1 MMAEFKLTIADP
13 KTGKCVQKTVTDQ
26 AAESLIGVKIG
37 DTLKGETLDLTGYE
51 FLITGGSDF
60 FGFPMR
66 KGISGARK
74 RILIGRSVGFR
85 GKPGI
90 RKRRPVCGE
99 IISEQIVQ
107 INLKITKKGKK
118 PIAADAEKSKI
129 SGTTKGEKEAEK
141 GAEGEAKKEA
151 PAEKPAEAPKEEAKE
166 SPAEAPKEKA
176 REEQSSSVSQKP
188 EVSETP
194 KAEEKK

>member
-118 PIAADAEKSKI
+118 PIVAEKK
-129 SGTTKGEKEAEK
+129 AEK
-141 GAEGEAKKEA
+141 GAEGEAPKEAPKAEEKKEEVPKEEAKKEA
-151 PAEKPAEAPKEEAKE
+151 PAEAPKEE
-166 SPAEAPKEKA
+166 A